1 VKVTERKVSRTGYLS
16 LRQGAQW
23 LGMGSDRA
31 AARRLQRLLE
41 RLERATR
48 QTLIRRGVGGRGA
61 VLLVTKA
68 VLRDYL
74 PEHFSRR
81 EKLAGV
87 VREQLNEIRTDVQR
101 LRVEN
106 RVIGRIVARI
116 LREFELEDLAVGSPR
131 EPTGARR
138 AGHPNSATT
147 RAIPTKNT
155 RHRRKWSAGGAGRD
169 VFTKEDG
176 HEK

>member
-1 VKVTERKVSRTGYLS
+1 MTDRNVSRTGYLS
-16 LRQGAQW
+16 MRQAAAW

-48 QTLIRRGVGGRGA
+48 QTLIQRDGGGRGT
-61 VLLVTKA
+61 VLRVTKA

-87 VREQLNEIRTDVQR
+87 VREQLNEIRTDVQK

-106 RVIGRIVARI
+106 RVIGRIVSRI
-116 LREFELEDLAVGSPR
+116 LHEFEVEHLAVASPN
-131 EPTGARR
+131 EP
-138 AGHPNSATT
+138 
-147 RAIPTKNT
+147 K
-155 RHRRKWSAGGAGRD
+155 
-169 VFTKEDG
+169 
-176 HEK
+176 

>member
-1 VKVTERKVSRTGYLS
+1 M
-16 LRQGAQW
+16 RQAAAW

-41 RLERATR
+41 RLERTTR
-48 QTLIRRGVGGRGA
+48 QELIRRDGEGNGA
-61 VLLVTKA
+61 RMRVTKA

-87 VREQLNEIRTDVQR
+87 VRDQLHEIRTDVQK

-106 RVIGRIVARI
+106 RVTARVVAKI
-116 LREFELEDLAVGSPR
+116 KLTLEREGLLP
-131 EPTGARR
+131 
-138 AGHPNSATT
+138 SA
-147 RAIPTKNT
+147 
-155 RHRRKWSAGGAGRD
+155 
-169 VFTKEDG
+169 
-176 HEK
+176 HECP